1 MMMIIIIYTDITLL
15 ATSVSVGRSWHG
27 MLAMRPKTHASA
39 RRRRRHRVTST
50 DRRTDGRTAADF
62 SLAERVD
69 IFSIIRGRSGVSRRI
84 KSRPP
89 RAGRG
94 GHCTRDEPVPRAAR

>member
-1 MMMIIIIYTDITLL
+1 MMMMIIIYTDITLL

-50 DRRTDGRTAADF
+50 DRLTDGPPPPISRSPSA
-62 SLAERVD
+62 S
-69 IFSIIRGRSGVSRRI
+69 IFFQLYAGV
-84 KSRPP
+84 
-89 RAGRG
+89 RA
-94 GHCTRDEPVPRAAR
+94 